1 MCSDTIDSLEE
12 GFVRVKASSKSAVEA
27 AARSLELWDA
37 DVDAFERRSYCEIC
51 IERSGG
57 KMLGSSMLSLD
68 STQLNDSVDATA
80 STRSVSVLQLL
91 GLSGLAETEDEEQ
104 EQDDE
109 AEQDAAPESAVDE
122 GTESADSPNSDV
134 LEGQGSDELGFDR
147 GLFEILGRVQSVLR
161 DEDEDGPVLVLI
173 GGAVGSGKSSLGTRI
188 CEVFGSQLLQ
198 LDNFIREPEAHSKV
212 DESDFAAT
220 DLDLLRQVLHQ
231 IRSAGARDG
240 APVELPRF
248 CFRTGERQ
256 GGGTFRPCKV
266 LVLCGTHALRS
277 EIGECWAGRV
287 VRIGISGG
295 QSTHLIDRV
304 CDDLSRAG
312 VAEGL
317 RGRAAVA
324 EMVLGGTAALAH
336 QACDVAIANIFD
348 PLVLEDDGGFW
359 TLKSTFVCDVSTI
372 KERLFGDPDAE
383 QSLEHWTETALQI
396 FLSPPGLQCQPG
408 DPYCLRVRQFN
419 GRIQLVQ
426 REYMAVEDYIRCPSR
441 EFSISQRVLRGLLRA
456 GYSVA
461 GLLEVHSE
469 VVRSRLPGGLTV
481 SVDTLPQ
488 LGIRMMQLSGPDKA
502 SVGKAAEL
510 LDCSPHSFVAK
521 SYPTIMAESFKPGLH
536 AAARTHWVSR
546 ALGTVLSDALA
557 PHFAKLRRI
566 EREAMTVDGPTP
578 PPPADDGAVP
588 PAAAQDG
595 AGKAESTEAEVEAEA
610 LKRANSQLLE
620 RQRELERQGQQAR
633 QALTRW
639 RLVSG
644 ILGLVVVV
652 VWRLRRKWP

>member
-12 GFVRVKASSKSAVEA
+12 GFVRIKASSKSAVEA

-51 IERSGG
+51 IERGGG

-91 GLSGLAETEDEEQ
+91 GLSGLAETEEEEQ

-109 AEQDAAPESAVDE
+109 AEPDAAPESAVDE

-147 GLFEILGRVQSVLR
+147 GLFEILGRVQSALR
-161 DEDEDGPVLVLI
+161 DEDDDGPVLVLI

-198 LDNFIREPEAHSKV
+198 LDNFIREPDAHSKV

-220 DLDLLRQVLHQ
+220 DLDLLASVL
-231 IRSAGARDG
+231 AGARDG
-240 APVELPRF
+240 ASVELPRF

-336 QACDVAIANIFD
+336 QDCDVAIANIFD
-348 PLVLEDDGGFW
+348 PLVLEDDTGIW

-383 QSLEHWTETALQI
+383 QSLEHWTETGLQI

-419 GRIQLVQ
+419 GRMRVSLNTPAIAFWVLCPIPHVTTAHLV
-426 REYMAVEDYIRCPSR
+426 
-441 EFSISQRVLRGLLRA
+441 VLR
-456 GYSVA
+456 
-461 GLLEVHSE
+461 
-469 VVRSRLPGGLTV
+469 VRSWC
-481 SVDTLPQ
+481 S
-488 LGIRMMQLSGPDKA
+488 A
-502 SVGKAAEL
+502 S
-510 LDCSPHSFVAK
+510 
-521 SYPTIMAESFKPGLH
+521 T
-536 AAARTHWVSR
+536 SR
-546 ALGTVLSDALA
+546 
-557 PHFAKLRRI
+557 
-566 EREAMTVDGPTP
+566 
-578 PPPADDGAVP
+578 
-588 PAAAQDG
+588 
-595 AGKAESTEAEVEAEA
+595 
-610 LKRANSQLLE
+610 
-620 RQRELERQGQQAR
+620 
-633 QALTRW
+633 
-639 RLVSG
+639 
-644 ILGLVVVV
+644 
-652 VWRLRRKWP
+652 